1 MILNTAFIVAKDLVL
16 SAAVQPRQSIHSAE
30 NLMEFISFCQGSG
43 PTRKPLQAVLK
54 GISYRVRKRLSSYLG
69 YLSC

>member
-1 MILNTAFIVAKDLVL
+1 
-16 SAAVQPRQSIHSAE
+16 
-30 NLMEFISFCQGSG
+30 MEFISFCQGSG